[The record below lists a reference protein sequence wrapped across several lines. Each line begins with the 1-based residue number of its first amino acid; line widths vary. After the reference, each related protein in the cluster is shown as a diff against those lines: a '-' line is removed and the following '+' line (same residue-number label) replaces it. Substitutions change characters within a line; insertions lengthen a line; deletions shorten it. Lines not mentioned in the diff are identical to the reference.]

1 MSLNSGTTATSTDT
15 VMHVVSNQPQTL
27 PIIHHQQ
34 SSSSVVRINS
44 HQQETRNIQQQ
55 QQQQLQQSQQSQ
67 STTNNAQTSIPQE
80 IAIMSES
87 DLISFINP
95 NAFDQGKFRLD
106 SYF

>member
-34 SSSSVVRINS
+34 SSSSVVSISS
-44 HQQETRNIQQQ
+44 HQQETQHIQQ

-67 STTNNAQTSIPQE
+67 STTHNTQTSIPQE

>member
-15 VMHVVSNQPQTL
+15 VMHVVLNQPQSL

-34 SSSSVVRINS
+34 SSSSVVSISS
-44 HQQETRNIQQQ
+44 HQQETQHIQQ

-80 IAIMSES
+80 ITIMSES